1 MDVTKKRR
9 KAVAVVTVL
18 ICVFTTI
25 IFLPENVYAVQ
36 KKITNPALPI
46 LINDLKKIKFKK
58 KNVRYSTCWSKK
70 RRVSDNLKTGKKGG
84 KIICDVAITFSG
96 SVTGSIGGIVTIGV
110 GASKSTKLGYEMHV
124 GAKSN
129 KYMVYKGKYKVETGW
144 RYVYIKNKKSGKYKY
159 LGKNRYKVKRPLYG
173 EYSLKNVR

>member
-58 KNVRYSTCWSKK
+58 KECQIFNMLEQKEESFR
-70 RRVSDNLKTGKKGG
+70 
-84 KIICDVAITFSG
+84 
-96 SVTGSIGGIVTIGV
+96 
-110 GASKSTKLGYEMHV
+110 
-124 GAKSN
+124 
-129 KYMVYKGKYKVETGW
+129 
-144 RYVYIKNKKSGKYKY
+144 
-159 LGKNRYKVKRPLYG
+159 
-173 EYSLKNVR
+173 